1 MNTQDEILKYLAESP
16 HTSSEIAVRFGYSH
30 VFEYRE
36 IMEALRILELAKKVK
51 YRSDKGLWYLNEE
64 NANVKS

>member
-1 MNTQDEILKYLAESP
+1 MTTQDEILKYLAESP
-16 HTSSEIAVRFGYSH
+16 HTSSEIAVRLGYSH

-51 YRSDKGLWYLNEE
+51 YSSDKGLWYLNEDSA
-64 NANVKS
+64 NA